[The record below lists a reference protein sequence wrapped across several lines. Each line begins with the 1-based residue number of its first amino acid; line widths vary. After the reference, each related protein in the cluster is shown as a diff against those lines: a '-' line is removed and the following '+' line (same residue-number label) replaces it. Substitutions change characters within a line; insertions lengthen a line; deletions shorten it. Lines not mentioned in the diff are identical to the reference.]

1 MSGMRRRKF
10 ITLLGGA
17 AGRRAPNSYLR
28 TRLLR
33 DGAIRP
39 LLAL

>member
-1 MSGMRRRKF
+1 MNERDF

-28 TRLLR
+28 ARLLR

-39 LLAL
+39 LFAL